1 MPNAMDGIGTI
12 NVGQLVSQL
21 MSVEGAQQ
29 NLLKTQQS
37 TDQGILTAFQ
47 QLNTNLA
54 SVQTASEAIVT
65 SLISPSAWNLL
76 TATSSSTAVAA
87 TATSSATPGTYSF
100 NVQSV
105 AAAHSVLFGNAVAL
119 TDTVAS
125 GGSVTIT
132 RNGTPTTISLTD
144 TSLQGVVSAI
154 NANSTLGVKA
164 FAVQV
169 APGSYRL
176 QLTSSTTG
184 AASQFTVSGL
194 DSNVGTASVVTTGAD
209 ASVQFGPASTDVITS
224 STNTFSNVYPGLSFT
239 VSKVES
245 GDTITVGNDSAG
257 MTKQVQTLVDSLNA
271 ALSTIQTS
279 TAYNASTKQGGPL
292 LGQMLPG
299 QIGDS
304 LTSAIFS
311 AVPGSTLATYGIAVD
326 QTGKITFDS
335 TKFQAAL
342 TSDPAGT
349 KSAISAFATQVG
361 NVAKTATDFATGT
374 LTTAINGEQSEITSL
389 GQEISDWDQ
398 RLADKQA
405 QLTQQYSQ
413 LNTQLTTMNNQ
424 ASWLA
429 GQFASMSSGSVT
441 GG

>member
-21 MSVEGAQQ
+21 MSVEGTQQ
-29 NLLKTQQS
+29 ALLKNQQS
-37 TDQGILTAFQ
+37 TAQAMLAAYQ
-47 QLNTNLA
+47 SLNSNL
-54 SVQTASEAIVT
+54 STLQTASQAIVT
-65 SLISPSAWNLL
+65 SLVVPQPWSLL
-76 TATSSSTAVAA
+76 TATSSSTSVAA

-132 RNGTPTTISLTD
+132 KNGTPTTISLTD

-154 NANSTLGVKA
+154 NGNSALGIKA

-169 APGSYRL
+169 ATGSYRL
-176 QLTSSTTG
+176 QLTSATTG

-209 ASVQFGPASTDVITS
+209 ATVQFGPASTDVITS
-224 STNTFSNVYPGLSFT
+224 STNTFTNAYPGLSFT

-245 GDTITVGNDSAG
+245 GDTITVGNDTAG
-257 MTKQVQTLVDSLNA
+257 MTKQVQSLVDALNA
-271 ALSTIQTS
+271 SLSTIQTS
-279 TAYNASTKQGGPL
+279 TAYNASSKTGGPL
-292 LGQMLPG
+292 LGEMLPG

-304 LTSAIFS
+304 LTSAVYT
-311 AVPGSTLATYGIAVD
+311 AVPGSSLATYGIDID
-326 QTGKITFDS
+326 QTGKVTFDS

-342 TSDPAGT
+342 TSNPSGT
-349 KSAISAFATQVG
+349 TAAIAAFATQVG
-361 NVAKTATDFATGT
+361 KVAKGATDIATGS
-374 LTTAINGEQSEITSL
+374 LTSVIQGEQAQISSL
-389 GQEISDWDQ
+389 GQSIADWDQ
-398 RLADKQA
+398 RLQDKQA
-405 QLTQQYSQ
+405 QLTQQYSD

-429 GQFASMSSGSVT
+429 GQFASMSAGSIT